1 MVAVSFH
8 FHFDQIHIDYDIPLS
23 MPVYI
28 FIPRYSF
35 KIHMSSESHHNTF
48 SHECH
53 QSCER
58 NTFPRFI
65 ILLGSNIFLSFFIT
79 SIHVFPP
86 SILLEK
92 HLSWI
97 HNSLGIKVSWV
108 FSLLRFL
115 YFRHQSCETNTFP
128 GFIIPLGSN
137 IFLSCFMIWIPVS
150 PISFWSRRRL
160 PIPIPCSP
168 VHVPSNSMAILS
180 TITKYCIT
188 SD

>member
-1 MVAVSFH
+1 MLKVIKTNHSIPTYMVAVSFH

-97 HNSLGIKVSWV
+97 HNSLGSK
-108 FSLLRFL
+108 FL
-115 YFRHQSCETNTFP
+115 GFFHYFDSCISAINPVRQTPF
-128 GFIIPLGSN
+128 LGS
-137 IFLSCFMIWIPVS
+137 
-150 PISFWSRRRL
+150 
-160 PIPIPCSP
+160 
-168 VHVPSNSMAILS
+168 
-180 TITKYCIT
+180 
-188 SD
+188 